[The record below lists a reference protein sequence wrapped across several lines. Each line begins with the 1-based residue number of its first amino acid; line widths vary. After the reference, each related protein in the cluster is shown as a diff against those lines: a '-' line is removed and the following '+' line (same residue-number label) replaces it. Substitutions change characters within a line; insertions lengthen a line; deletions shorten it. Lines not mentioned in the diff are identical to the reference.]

1 MDKVIKYAHIID
13 GDIFGTAAEAEEA
26 YPLSRP
32 ARLKLR
38 EGQNVVDGRIVE
50 LVTNPDIEYKVTW
63 NTQEIPFWKNFEGA
77 KACVL
82 AINTNKNGSRARLV
96 SFMREKEVRL

>member
-1 MDKVIKYAHIID
+1 MDKAIKYAYIID

-38 EGQNVVDGRIVE
+38 EGQNVVDGRIID
-50 LVTNPDIEYKVTW
+50 NPDIEYKVTC
-63 NTQEIPFWKNFEGA
+63 NTAQIPFWHNFEGA

-82 AINTNKNGSRARLV
+82 AINTNKDGSRARLV